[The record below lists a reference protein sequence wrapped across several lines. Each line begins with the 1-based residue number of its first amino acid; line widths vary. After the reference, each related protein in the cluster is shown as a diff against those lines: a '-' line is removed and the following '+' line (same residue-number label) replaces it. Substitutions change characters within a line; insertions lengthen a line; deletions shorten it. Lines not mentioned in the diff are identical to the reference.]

1 MAKKTNSANNKNT
14 TVGETAVATQV
25 TGEAVKESAEE
36 TAVFDEP
43 APEPVVEEESNKED
57 IVAVLSDIK
66 EISGSTSSDDNV
78 EVRVAKSK
86 FGLTD
91 KIPCKSLFH
100 GKLVYTSPTNGAR
113 WIWKECGA
121 IEKIPLGE
129 LETMNNHKPKFLTD
143 PLIVILEP
151 SVVEDFN
158 FGDTYR
164 KIASLTKLGAMFA
177 TGTLEQI
184 RKAVRELLEVGM
196 RESVIAEA
204 RKHRK
209 DDTLNN
215 INIINMLNS
224 ELKTDIM

>member
-1 MAKKTNSANNKNT
+1 MARKATGANSKP
-14 TVGETAVATQV
+14 EKAVNAAVENQV
-25 TGEAVKESAEE
+25 VEDVAVLAEPASESA
-36 TAVFDEP
+36 FDED
-43 APEPVVEEESNKED
+43 VVNDD
-57 IVAVLSDIK
+57 IASVLSDIK
-66 EISGSTSSDDNV
+66 EISGSAASGDEV
-78 EVRVAKSK
+78 EVQVAKSK
-86 FGLTD
+86 FNVTD

-113 WIWKECGA
+113 WVWKEYGA
-121 IEKIPLGE
+121 IEKVPLGE

-158 FGDTYR
+158 FGETYR
-164 KIASLTKLGAMFA
+164 KIASLTKLGTMFA

-184 RKAVRELLEVGM
+184 RKAVRDLLDVGM
-196 RESVIAEA
+196 RDSVIAEA

-224 ELKTDIM
+224 ELKTDLM